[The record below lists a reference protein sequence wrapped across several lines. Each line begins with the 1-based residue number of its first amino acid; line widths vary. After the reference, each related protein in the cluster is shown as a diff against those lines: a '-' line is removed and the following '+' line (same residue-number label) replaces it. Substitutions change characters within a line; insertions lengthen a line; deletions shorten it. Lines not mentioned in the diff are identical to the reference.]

1 MHIDTEVL
9 NQDLANR
16 IQQHIQKEKTVH
28 QHKVGYLP
36 ECKDSSIFKNQSTCN
51 ITVIIERI
59 KYISFLQTQKKLF
72 DKVKL
77 SSMIKTL

>member
-1 MHIDTEVL
+1 MHTDTKVL

-16 IQQHIQKEKTVH
+16 IQQHIQKIVH

-36 ECKDSSIFKNQSTCN
+36 ECKGSSIFKYQSTCN
-51 ITVIIERI
+51 ITKDKIYIISTDTE
-59 KYISFLQTQKKLF
+59 KLF